1 MQTLQGIA
9 VSPGVAVGE
18 ALVIDNEGFR
28 IPRRFVARDA
38 VDDEVDRL
46 YTALSIVEAQI
57 SANSDAVSKQ
67 LGDQYG
73 AIFSAHVQM
82 LRDPR
87 LRDEIEQMVRQ
98 RHYSPEYAVSRTLR
112 RYAKVF
118 QSLDNSYLAER
129 ANDIFDIEK
138 HLLRALLGQRR
149 EELTHLTSPVVV
161 LAHNL
166 TPSETAHLDPRFVL
180 GFVTEIGGS
189 GSHTAIVAQG
199 LELPAIVGAGPFTSE
214 VSGGDVVIVDGD
226 RGRVILQPDEE
237 TLARYR
243 YEAEQHRTLAKRLES
258 LRDLPAVTADG
269 VRIELLGN
277 IEFPHEARLCIER
290 GSDGIGLYRTEFL
303 YLGAETEPTE
313 EDHYQAYAQVVTQMD
328 GRPVVIRTLD
338 LGADKMAN
346 IPRPEDESNPC
357 LGLRS
362 IRLSLRNLPLF
373 RKQLRALL
381 RATAVGDVRIM
392 FPMITTIQELR
403 QAKMVLSDVMEDLE
417 EHGVKF
423 NRRLP
428 TGMMVEVPAAVVL
441 IDRFVEEVDFI
452 SIGTNDLIQYT
463 LAVDRAN
470 KDVASM
476 YTAVDP
482 AVLRLIQTAIAAA
495 QRANVEANVC
505 GQMSSSPVYTMLLLG
520 LGLRHLSVTPSAVP
534 EVKRVIRG
542 VTIDQC
548 CVVAE
553 KSLGME
559 SSRNIDSYLKEELR
573 KRVPDLVGR

>member
-1 MQTLQGIA
+1 VQTLQGIA

-38 VDDEVDRL
+38 VDDEIDRL
-46 YTALSIVEAQI
+46 NVAMSMVEKQI
-57 SANSDAVSKQ
+57 STNSDTVSKQ

-73 AIFSAHVQM
+73 AIFSAHAQM
-82 LRDPR
+82 LRDPQ

-199 LELPAIVGAGPFTSE
+199 LELPAIVGAGQFTSE

-226 RGRVILQPDEE
+226 RGLVILQPDEE

-313 EDHYQAYAQVVTQMD
+313 EDHYKAYAQVVAQMA

-346 IPRPEDESNPC
+346 VPRPEDESNPC

-381 RATAVGDVRIM
+381 RATAVGNVRVM

-417 EHGVKF
+417 EHGVTF

-476 YTAVDP
+476 YTSVDP
-482 AVLRLIQTAIAAA
+482 AVLRLIQASILAA
-495 QRANVEANVC
+495 QRANIEANVC
-505 GQMSSSPVYTMLLLG
+505 GQMSSNPVYTMLLLG

-542 VTIDQC
+542 VTLDQC
-548 CVVAE
+548 RSVAE
-553 KSLGME
+553 KALGME
-559 SSRNIDSYLKEELR
+559 SSRNIDNYLKEELR
-573 KRVPDLVGR
+573 KLVPDLVGR

>member
-1 MQTLQGIA
+1 
-9 VSPGVAVGE
+9 
-18 ALVIDNEGFR
+18 VIDNEGFR

-38 VDDEVDRL
+38 VDDEIHRL
-46 YTALSIVEAQI
+46 HTALSVVEGQI
-57 SANSDAVSKQ
+57 SAHRDAVSRQ

-118 QSLDNSYLAER
+118 QSLDNTYLAER
-129 ANDIFDIEK
+129 AHDIFDIEK

-166 TPSETAHLDPRFVL
+166 TPSETAHLDPKFVL

-214 VSGGDVVIVDGD
+214 VSGGEAVIVDGD
-226 RGRVILQPDEE
+226 RGLVILQPDEE

-243 YEAEQHRTLAKRLES
+243 QEAEQHRTLAKRLES
-258 LRDLPAVTADG
+258 LRDLPAETADG

-277 IEFPHEARLCIER
+277 IEFPHEARLCVER

-303 YLGAETEPTE
+303 YLGAEVEPSE
-313 EDHYQAYAQVVTQMD
+313 EDHYQAYAKVVAQMS

-338 LGADKMAN
+338 LGADKMAHV
-346 IPRPEDESNPC
+346 PRPEDESNPC

-381 RATAVGDVRIM
+381 RASSVGDVRVM
-392 FPMITTIQELR
+392 FPMISTIEELR
-403 QAKMVLSDVMEDLE
+403 QAKMVLGDVMEDLE
-417 EHGVKF
+417 EHGIPF
-423 NRRLP
+423 NRKLP
-428 TGMMVEVPAAVVL
+428 TGMMVEVPAAVVI

-470 KDVASM
+470 KDVASL
-476 YTAVDP
+476 YTAADP
-482 AVLRLIQTAIAAA
+482 AVLRLIQTSIAAA
-495 QRANVEANVC
+495 QRASVPANVC

-542 VTIDQC
+542 VTLDQC
-548 CVVAE
+548 QAVA
-553 KSLGME
+553 KKALAME
-559 SSRNIDSYLKEELR
+559 SSRNIDNYLKEELR
-573 KRVPDLVGR
+573 KVAPDLVGR